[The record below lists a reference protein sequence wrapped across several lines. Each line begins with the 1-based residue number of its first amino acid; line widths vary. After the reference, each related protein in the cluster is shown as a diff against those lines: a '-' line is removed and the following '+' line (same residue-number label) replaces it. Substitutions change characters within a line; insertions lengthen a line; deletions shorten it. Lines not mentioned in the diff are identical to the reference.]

1 MGAQAGLLPYGDP
14 ELFVP
19 FLEDKS
25 TGLWLLPLLPPP
37 QAHNG
42 VYPIYNAEPS
52 SGHTQ
57 RNDCKNSD
65 QGIVHG
71 STGLPFSMV
80 SDDDQPTTTTRASTS
95 ATFNQEQTELLNN
108 HHCLG
113 HISIKRARSLDI
125 AGFTLFSLTHTSIDM
140 HSSCR
145 IPLLCDCLSIWC
157 KIWATKCLQIWHL
170 RVLLFPPKSL

>member
-14 ELFVP
+14 ELFVH

-95 ATFNQEQTELLNN
+95 ATFNQDQTN
-108 HHCLG
+108 
-113 HISIKRARSLDI
+113 
-125 AGFTLFSLTHTSIDM
+125 F
-140 HSSCR
+140 
-145 IPLLCDCLSIWC
+145 
-157 KIWATKCLQIWHL
+157 
-170 RVLLFPPKSL
+170 